1 VDSSYTAVAALE
13 TVEAAE
19 VVGTEPAVA
28 PRAEVV
34 ESALEVVS
42 TGPAVVLVVWA
53 TWSARKLV
61 ELGPFC
67 CSRAT

>member
-1 VDSSYTAVAALE
+1 VDSNYAAVGALE
-13 TVEAAE
+13 AVE
-19 VVGTEPAVA
+19 VVGTGPAVA

-34 ESALEVVS
+34 GSALGLVS
-42 TGPAVVLVVWA
+42 VGPAVVSVVWA